1 LTSRET
7 ARRFHFIRQVATGG
21 FGTVYLCKVMH
32 ADGFSRVVAVKILNA
47 QWSDNEDVTCRMRD
61 EARLLGMLR
70 HRHILEVLDLTSID
84 GRTAVVMEYLEAVDL
99 RFLSA
104 SLREAGR
111 TMPVR
116 VALEIVSQVASA
128 LDAAYNRPPMT
139 GDKPLRVIHRDIK
152 PSNIM
157 LDAHG
162 VSKVLDF
169 GVAQSEIETREA
181 NTQEL
186 QFGSVEYMAP
196 ERLFF
201 EPETPASDVYSL
213 AATLFELLAQER
225 LGKARGRP
233 DRHAAHLADRLSF
246 MRSKIS
252 APGTVATE
260 LELLLRESLDFEF
273 EKRPTAAVFQQRA
286 KALARVADSEDL
298 ASWAEIELPPIVEVA
313 QSRPQEASPLSN
325 SVLTEDSQA
334 FRAWDGAVQ
343 DAHLDDVGA
352 MRANEAERADALR
365 KGALAELEAS
375 SDVQV
380 RPATGAPEADGRGG
394 GGPDV
399 HEPTDG
405 VGWNDSTVG
414 SPMDEGLPPPLLLP
428 GEQTLPSGINPEA
441 VNLPQISV
449 GLASTQPTASVE
461 PEEEPTA
468 PKMEPM
474 TLDLDPVTID
484 TDAGREDMNT
494 LDGLEVAPK
503 RSPMLFIVLGALVP
517 LVFALAVGGFAVVQ
531 DVGGVRTRVAAL
543 IGHGPKA
550 PAQLPAPP
558 PKEEVT
564 DAMAEGGGIRFVSR
578 WAGTA
583 KLRVRCGE
591 ASGRGVSSAVVAADS
606 AARCDVTAI
615 QADRSRQIAVVNGA
629 SIGTYL
635 CFVDGKTECTRK

>member
-1 LTSRET
+1 
-7 ARRFHFIRQVATGG
+7 
-21 FGTVYLCKVMH
+21 
-32 ADGFSRVVAVKILNA
+32 
-47 QWSDNEDVTCRMRD
+47 
-61 EARLLGMLR
+61 
-70 HRHILEVLDLTSID
+70 
-84 GRTAVVMEYLEAVDL
+84 
-99 RFLSA
+99 
-104 SLREAGR
+104 
-111 TMPVR
+111 
-116 VALEIVSQVASA
+116 
-128 LDAAYNRPPMT
+128 
-139 GDKPLRVIHRDIK
+139 
-152 PSNIM
+152 
-157 LDAHG
+157 
-162 VSKVLDF
+162 
-169 GVAQSEIETREA
+169 
-181 NTQEL
+181 
-186 QFGSVEYMAP
+186 
-196 ERLFF
+196 
-201 EPETPASDVYSL
+201 
-213 AATLFELLAQER
+213 
-225 LGKARGRP
+225 
-233 DRHAAHLADRLSF
+233 
-246 MRSKIS
+246 
-252 APGTVATE
+252 
-260 LELLLRESLDFEF
+260 
-273 EKRPTAAVFQQRA
+273 
-286 KALARVADSEDL
+286 
-298 ASWAEIELPPIVEVA
+298 
-313 QSRPQEASPLSN
+313 
-325 SVLTEDSQA
+325 
-334 FRAWDGAVQ
+334 
-343 DAHLDDVGA
+343 